1 MGTLAR
7 LARRIIFR
15 PHGHVTPPSL
25 SFTGFRMSDTSPAV
39 APAPGFAPRREGPM
53 RRLYH
58 WTLAQ
63 AEKPSAPYVL
73 GIIAFA
79 ESSFF
84 PLPPDVILVPMS
96 LARPRRAWLY
106 AAICTLGSV
115 AGALLG
121 YAIGSLLYN
130 TVGLWLIHLYGY
142 GARVTELKALFAQ
155 WGWAVILLKGLT
167 PIPFK
172 IVTITCGLLGYN
184 LPLFVA
190 LCALTRG
197 ARFFVLAVLL
207 NFFGDT
213 LKGLLERYFGLFM
226 LILVLTVLV
235 GFYIA
240 AKVI

>member
-1 MGTLAR
+1 MK
-7 LARRIIFR
+7 
-15 PHGHVTPPSL
+15 
-25 SFTGFRMSDTSPAV
+25 
-39 APAPGFAPRREGPM
+39 
-53 RRLYH
+53 RLYH

-63 AEKPSAPYVL
+63 AEKPSAPWAL
-73 GIIAFA
+73 GIIAFM

-84 PLPPDVILVPMS
+84 PVPPDVILVPMS

-106 AAICTLGSV
+106 ALICTIGSV
-115 AGALLG
+115 LGALLG
-121 YAIGSLLYN
+121 YAIGALLYN

-142 GARVTELKALFAQ
+142 GARVVELKALFAQ

-190 LCALTRG
+190 LCTLTRG
-197 ARFFVLAVLL
+197 ARFFILAVLL
-207 NFFGDT
+207 NLFGET
-213 LKGLLERYFGLFM
+213 IKGWLERYFGIFM
-226 LILVLTVLV
+226 LILVLTVVV
-235 GFYIA
+235 GFVVA